1 MIIRWNHF
9 EKNQVSNSIDAN
21 YHMISL
27 YHMMTHSRLKF
38 CIIYRNVLFSSNKI
52 RVNIFHS
59 NFHVINRAFTK
70 FFKLI
75 NIISWRNLYEKKKT
89 NVRFDWRTN
98 YHNYLSQIFINDIF
112 ILIRFDYDTIISI
125 NIDIYIIYTYRY
137 KFEFRV

>member
-38 CIIYRNVLFSSNKI
+38 CIIYRNVLFSSNKT

-75 NIISWRNLYEKKKT
+75 NIISWRNLYEKKKNKCSIRLT
-89 NVRFDWRTN
+89 NQ
-98 YHNYLSQIFINDIF
+98 LSQLSITNFYKWHLYLNSIRLLVSISIF
-112 ILIRFDYDTIISI
+112 ILYISI
-125 NIDIYIIYTYRY
+125 
-137 KFEFRV
+137 